1 MEISV
6 DVFYSSDEDDA
17 SVSAIM
23 LRKQLRDKS
32 NPLDLSDQ
40 M

>member
-6 DVFYSSDEDDA
+6 DVFYSSDEDDDI
-17 SVSAIM
+17 VSASM
-23 LRKQLRDKS
+23 LRKELRDKS
-32 NPLDLSDQ
+32 NPLELPDQ